1 MNAAE
6 QGKARGS
13 RRLLLTSLLDA
24 PALCGAV
31 VAAGA
36 AHVVLTGVGF
46 AGWACPFFQ
55 ATGWP
60 CPGCGLGR
68 ACVLLLR
75 GEWRSALRLHAFAPF
90 LLLTL
95 LVLGAGFILR
105 GPTREA
111 WRRIVR
117 GVEEEDSI
125 VPILLVLLL
134 IYWALRFLLDAPG
147 LAPPHWPACSAALR
161 PPRSPKPS

>member
-1 MNAAE
+1 MTAVEPGA
-6 QGKARGS
+6 GRKS

-36 AHVVLTGVGF
+36 VHVALTGAGF
-46 AGWACPFFQ
+46 AGWTCPFFQ

-68 ACVLLLR
+68 ASVLLLR
-75 GEWRSALRLHAFAPF
+75 GEWLPALRLHAFAPF

-105 GPTREA
+105 GRAREA
-111 WRRIVR
+111 WRRAVR
-117 GVEEEDSI
+117 RVEERTPI
-125 VPILLVLLL
+125 VPVLLVLLL
-134 IYWALRFLLDAPG
+134 VYWALRFVLDAAG
-147 LAPPHWPACSAALR
+147 WRALV
-161 PPRSPKPS
+161 S